1 MFERKAKTRMNVV
14 HSYKYITMQVTEI
27 LVEKTKLN
35 EVAFVPW
42 LVGGAW
48 TATKWIA
55 GALALDVA
63 VNGTMNLIKS
73 WTKPNF
79 VPTADNIPKGT
90 IIKEGNKRWQFNGR
104 AWYKVTG
111 EKNGMLGLEAVK
123 DQNQFVKKFNSAM
136 KRQNGIDLSRV
147 SPLDMKIAISKTE
160 MRSEKEAKKLTEL
173 YKKWVETN
181 PDLLDE
187 ADKKINKL
195 RVIGTIVA
203 LVAPAI
209 YWYQAQQIKAVLDL
223 QLKENVITEKEYQK
237 EIEGLRVALAA
248 VFAVSVT
255 RITAVMMV
263 AFLIEVI
270 EFIAARSPLPKTLQR
285 FAGILKAA
293 GTASGVVVTG
303 ALVAFLSI
311 PAGRDTIVKFLV
323 DASLADNIDDLIES
337 AVQLAGFS
345 YDKVQDKLD
354 LEDPA
359 VQKMLDRQKREQK
372 LIFTNDEKLKIAND
386 HKGLLD

>member
-1 MFERKAKTRMNVV
+1 VFERKAKTRMNAV

-195 RVIGTIVA
+195 KVIGTIVA
-203 LVAPAI
+203 LVA
-209 YWYQAQQIKAVLDL
+209 
-223 QLKENVITEKEYQK
+223 
-237 EIEGLRVALAA
+237 
-248 VFAVSVT
+248 S
-255 RITAVMMV
+255 
-263 AFLIEVI
+263 
-270 EFIAARSPLPKTLQR
+270 
-285 FAGILKAA
+285 
-293 GTASGVVVTG
+293 
-303 ALVAFLSI
+303 
-311 PAGRDTIVKFLV
+311 
-323 DASLADNIDDLIES
+323 
-337 AVQLAGFS
+337 
-345 YDKVQDKLD
+345 
-354 LEDPA
+354 
-359 VQKMLDRQKREQK
+359 
-372 LIFTNDEKLKIAND
+372 
-386 HKGLLD
+386 H

>member
-1 MFERKAKTRMNVV
+1 MFERKAKTRMNAV

-48 TATKWIA
+48 TAAKWIA

-270 EFIAARSPLPKTLQR
+270 EFIAARSPLPKTLQK